1 MKILWIGGICWNQD
15 GKYKFPLT
23 LPGAVSGSFFQQSI
37 IEGMESFS
45 EEVEVTLL
53 TEYCSNYKK
62 IIPKFC
68 WSHNGTSHDV
78 SVSVIQV
85 PFFNRIS
92 KTYNL
97 SKAYADI
104 FSKRRFDVAIVYNIH
119 TPYLKTL
126 ERVKQCQPDIKSV
139 LIVPDLIEYTDVDLK
154 RKPIKKWLK
163 KADRKE
169 INRLY
174 DLIDG
179 FVLFTESMK
188 EKLPIKGKPYVVIEG
203 VYSPHGL
210 KERTGEKKNAVMY
223 AGSIPFGFGI
233 ENIVKAMDYLKDLD
247 TELWIYGTGPM
258 KSFLERT
265 SSENPKIKYFGFVQ
279 RGDLFEYEQEASIL
293 INARNSDDEFTMYS
307 FPSKT
312 FEYLVSGTPFLT
324 TMLRGIPK
332 EYAEYL
338 FVLENN
344 TPKEIAKKIREII
357 NMDKTKR
364 DRKCELAKKYVV
376 AKKNKYVQAE
386 KLLELIN
393 KLGVNQKNSF

>member
-1 MKILWIGGICWNQD
+1 MKILWIGGICWNHD

-37 IEGMESFS
+37 IEGMESCD
-45 EEVEVTLL
+45 EDVEVTLL
-53 TEYCSNYKK
+53 TEYCSDYKK
-62 IIPKFC
+62 IIPKFD

-78 SVSVIQV
+78 SISVIQV
-85 PFFNRIS
+85 PLLNRIS

-97 SKAYADI
+97 SKAYEDV
-104 FSKRRFDVAIVYNIH
+104 FSKRMFDVVIVYNIH

-126 ERVKQCQPDIKSV
+126 ERVKQCQPDIKSI

-154 RKPIKKWLK
+154 RKPIKRWLK
-163 KADRKE
+163 RADRKE
-169 INRLY
+169 INSLY

-188 EKLPIKGKPYVVIEG
+188 EKLPIEGKPYVVIEG

-210 KERTGEKKNAVMY
+210 KERTGKKKNAVMY

-258 KSFLERT
+258 KGFLERA
-265 SSENPKIKYFGFVQ
+265 SAENPKIKYFGFVQ
-279 RGDLFEYEQEASIL
+279 REDLLEYEQEASVL
-293 INARNSDDEFTMYS
+293 INARNSDDEFTKYS

-324 TMLRGIPK
+324 TMLQGMPR
-332 EYAEYL
+332 EYADYL

-344 TPKEIAKKIREII
+344 SPEEIAKKIREIF

-364 DRKCELAKKYVV
+364 EQKCETAKKYIVD
-376 AKKNKYVQAE
+376 KKNKYVQAE

-393 KLGVNQKNSF
+393 KMDGH